1 MNDKEVPNTDLL
13 RMEGITKSFPGVM
26 ALQGVSLDVRTGEV
40 HVLLGENGAG
50 KSTLVKILTG
60 AYRMDGGAIFWK
72 GKPVQIGSPHAAQLL
87 GISVIYQEF
96 NLVPQLSIGENI
108 FITREPLQAALG
120 PLRIIN
126 WPRLYEQAGDL
137 LRSLELDLDPR
148 QPVEGLGVAQQQMV
162 EIAKALSV
170 NAEVIVMDE
179 PTSALTGREIDEL
192 FKVIRA
198 LRSQGK
204 SIIYITHRLDEVM
217 QLGDRASIL
226 RDGRSVATVNVADT
240 SVAQL
245 IQYMVGRTIDQQFPK
260 VSAERG
266 REVLRV
272 EHLSRSGVLHD
283 ISFSAY
289 AGEVLG
295 ISGLVGAG
303 RTELV
308 RAIFGADPIDGGQ
321 VFIEGRP
328 VRFNSPSA
336 AITAGLGLLPESRK
350 EHGLVL
356 GLSVHDNIILAHI
369 DQLSRG
375 LILDRKRAAAV
386 ASKLAQ
392 QLRIRTPSLEQEV
405 QYLSGGNQQKTVLAK
420 WLVGRSKLLIFDEP
434 TRGIDVGA
442 KVEVYNLM
450 NELTAQGVA
459 IMMVSSELLEVLGM
473 SDRIMVM
480 HEGRLTGIF
489 SREEATQ
496 ENLLRAAIGAEEAS
510 V

>member
-1 MNDKEVPNTDLL
+1 
-13 RMEGITKSFPGVM
+13 
-26 ALQGVSLDVRTGEV
+26 
-40 HVLLGENGAG
+40 
-50 KSTLVKILTG
+50 
-60 AYRMDGGAIFWK
+60 
-72 GKPVQIGSPHAAQLL
+72 
-87 GISVIYQEF
+87 
-96 NLVPQLSIGENI
+96 
-108 FITREPLQAALG
+108 
-120 PLRIIN
+120 
-126 WPRLYEQAGDL
+126 
-137 LRSLELDLDPR
+137 
-148 QPVEGLGVAQQQMV
+148 
-162 EIAKALSV
+162 
-170 NAEVIVMDE
+170 
-179 PTSALTGREIDEL
+179 
-192 FKVIRA
+192 
-198 LRSQGK
+198 
-204 SIIYITHRLDEVM
+204 M

-226 RDGRSVATVNVADT
+226 RDGNSVATVNVADT

-260 VSAERG
+260 VPAERG
-266 REVLRV
+266 PEVLRV
-272 EHLSRSGVLHD
+272 EHLSRTGVLHD

-308 RAIFGADPIDGGQ
+308 RAIFGADPVDGGQ

-336 AITAGLGLLPESRK
+336 AIRAGLGLLPESRK

-356 GLSVHDNIILAHI
+356 VLSVQDNITLAHMSQI
-369 DQLSRG
+369 SRG
-375 LILDRKRAAAV
+375 PARLVLDRKRAAAV
-386 ASKLAQ
+386 AGRLAR
-392 QLRIRTPSLEQEV
+392 QLRIRTPNLEQEV

-459 IMMVSSELLEVLGM
+459 IIMVSSELLEVLGM

-480 HEGRLTGIF
+480 REGRLTGIF
-489 SREEATQ
+489 SRAEATQ
-496 ENLLRAAIGAEEAS
+496 ERLLRAAIGAEEATA
-510 V
+510 